1 MITRTELR
9 KLAKARLKESKTLFN
24 AKQYDTACY
33 LCGYAVELALKARI
47 CRTLKWSEFPPNG
60 KEFKGFHAFK
70 THDLD
75 VLLTLSS
82 IGEKIANHYSAE
94 WSIVSRWNPENRYKK
109 IGSETKQTANNMIY
123 AVEELLKI
131 I

>member
-9 KLAKARLKESKTLFN
+9 KLAKARIKESKTLFDTR
-24 AKQYDTACY
+24 QYDTATY

-60 KEFKGFHAFK
+60 KEFRGFHAFK

-75 VLLTLSS
+75 VLLILSGIS
-82 IGEKIANHYSAE
+82 EKITNHYFTE
-94 WSIVSRWNPENRYKK
+94 WAIVSRWNPENRYKK
-109 IGSETKQTANNMIY
+109 IGSETRQMSLDMIN
-123 AVEELLKI
+123 AVEELLKVL
-131 I
+131 

>member
-9 KLAKARLKESKTLFN
+9 NLAKARLKESKILFDT
-24 AKQYDTACY
+24 KQYDTATY

-75 VLLTLSS
+75 ILLTLSGIS
-82 IGEKIANHYSAE
+82 EKITNHYSTE

-109 IGSETKQTANNMIY
+109 IGSETKQTAFNMIN
-123 AVEELLKI
+123 AVNELLKVL
-131 I
+131 

>member
-9 KLAKARLKESKTLFN
+9 KLAKARLKESKTLFDS
-24 AKQYDTACY
+24 KQYDTATY

-60 KEFKGFHAFK
+60 KEFRGFHAFK

-75 VLLTLSS
+75 VLLILSG
-82 IGEKIANHYSAE
+82 IGEKITNHYFTE
-94 WSIVSRWNPENRYKK
+94 WAIVSKWNPENRYKT
-109 IGSETKQTANNMIY
+109 IGSETKQTAINMIN

-131 I
+131 L